1 MLPLT
6 RMQTLLRDAQ
16 GASAIEYGL
25 IMGLITLVIVVA
37 MQSVADETIG
47 MWGNVNDKTSEA
59 ISSSG

>member
-1 MLPLT
+1 
-6 RMQTLLRDAQ
+6 
-16 GASAIEYGL
+16 
-25 IMGLITLVIVVA
+25 MGLITLVIVVA

>member
-37 MQSVADETIG
+37 MQSVADETIA